1 MTTMTDKPN
10 CGNCPNKGTEQCPY
24 DVICFNEDHCD
35 FIQPFKRSDEF
46 MKFSMACGL
55 LCHPGARDWLM
66 RDVLQ
71 ELEKKMLECGS
82 KVMFDRQDA
91 YETAI
96 SLIRG
101 VKE

>member
-1 MTTMTDKPN
+1 MTPQLKDWVNTHGCLSHPN
-10 CGNCPNKGTEQCPY
+10 
-24 DVICFNEDHCD
+24 
-35 FIQPFKRSDEF
+35 
-46 MKFSMACGL
+46 
-55 LCHPGARDWLM
+55 AREWLM
-66 RDVLQ
+66 KDVLQ